1 MFGTIQKEIDSS
13 CYITLISFL
22 FDIYQEQNL
31 QFSTL
36 IFSLHLLDQII
47 ASFTIKRNS
56 LYLVGISCL
65 TLASKLEEIYVSSI
79 HLFLDISILMSIS
92 FPLDSLWIQHSY

>member
-13 CYITLISFL
+13 WYITLISFL

-36 IFSLHLLDQII
+36 IYSLHLLDQII

-79 HLFLDISILMSIS
+79 SS
-92 FPLDSLWIQHSY
+92 FRVLSHSNVFVFPSE